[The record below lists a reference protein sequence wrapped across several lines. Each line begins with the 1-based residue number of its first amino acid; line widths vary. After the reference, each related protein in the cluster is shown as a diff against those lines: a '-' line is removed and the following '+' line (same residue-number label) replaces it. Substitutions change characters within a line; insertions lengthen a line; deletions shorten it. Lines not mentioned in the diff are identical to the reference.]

1 MNNKVHESVGGQS
14 TAAKNINL
22 SAIVNSL
29 GANKM
34 FKAESPDELKQK
46 IGEFLSNS
54 ELTFLEVKIR
64 PGSRDDLGRPTKTT
78 VENKVSFM
86 KFLEN

>member
-22 SAIVNSL
+22 SKVVNSL
-29 GANKM
+29 GASKM
-34 FKAESPDELKQK
+34 FKAEAPDELNQI

-64 PGSRDDLGRPTKTT
+64 PGSRDDLGRPTKTP